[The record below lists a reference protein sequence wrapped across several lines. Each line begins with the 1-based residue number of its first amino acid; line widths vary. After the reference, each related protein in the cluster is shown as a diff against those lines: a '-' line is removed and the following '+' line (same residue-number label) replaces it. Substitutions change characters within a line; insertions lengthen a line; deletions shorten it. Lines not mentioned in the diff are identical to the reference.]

1 MIDDEVFAGHGFKLI
16 NTRERERESFMQE
29 CNLFLSSESVRNNLH
44 CLYKYYRSSNVYIVK
59 RVKMFQ
65 LLTRVFLHV

>member
-44 CLYKYYRSSNVYIVK
+44 CL
-59 RVKMFQ
+59 
-65 LLTRVFLHV
+65 